1 MRRFETLYEMRI
13 KKLMSTKEIL
23 AFILT
28 VLLFTVSC
36 AQKDALDRI
45 ESSGKIVVLTRNNAH
60 CYYTYREHPM
70 GFEYDLA
77 KAFSKFLNVEL
88 EVRTPTWEG
97 LIEELD
103 EEKGDFVAAS
113 MSITSSREKM
123 VYFSAPYLAIQQKVI
138 LRKYNNRVNKIEDLE
153 GRTVHV
159 RRGTSYEERLN
170 ELNKEG
176 MHIKIK
182 THDDIPTEE
191 LIEMVQN
198 RKIEIT
204 VADSNIA
211 LLNRRYYPDIKISF
225 ALEEQQSLAWGVK
238 RGEKR
243 LLKKINKFFKKVKKD
258 GTFQKIYHKYFAY
271 IDIFDPFD
279 LKKYQRRLKTR
290 LPKYKGIIQKVA
302 KKYGFDWR
310 LVASVIY
317 QESHFDSEAQ
327 SHTGVKGMMQLTRDT
342 AMEMGI
348 RDRRDPEQ
356 SIMGGVKYLR
366 MLYDRFY
373 NINDQD
379 RLFITL
385 ASYNIGEGHV
395 RDAQILAKIQGKNP
409 DSWTVLEHT
418 LPLLRDPK
426 YYKKTRYGYCRG
438 SEPVR
443 YVKRIRT
450 YYDILKREAIM

>member
-1 MRRFETLYEMRI
+1 
-13 KKLMSTKEIL
+13 
-23 AFILT
+23 
-28 VLLFTVSC
+28 
-36 AQKDALDRI
+36 
-45 ESSGKIVVLTRNNAH
+45 
-60 CYYTYREHPM
+60 
-70 GFEYDLA
+70 
-77 KAFSKFLNVEL
+77 
-88 EVRTPTWEG
+88 
-97 LIEELD
+97 
-103 EEKGDFVAAS
+103 
-113 MSITSSREKM
+113 M
-123 VYFSAPYLAIQQKVI
+123 VYFSTPYLTIQQKVI

-170 ELNKEG
+170 ELNREG

-238 RGEKR
+238 RGERR
-243 LLKKINKFFKKVKKD
+243 LLKKINKFFKKIKKD

-271 IDIFDPFD
+271 NDIFDPFD

-290 LPKYKGIIQKVA
+290 LPKYKGIIQKAA

-310 LVASVIY
+310 LITSVIY
-317 QESHFDSEAQ
+317 QESHFDPEAQ

-366 MLYDRFY
+366 MLYDRLY
-373 NINDQD
+373 NVNDQD

-395 RDAQILAKIQGKNP
+395 RDAQILAKIQGKNSG
-409 DSWTVLEHT
+409 SWTVLEHI

-438 SEPVR
+438 TEPVK

>member
-1 MRRFETLYEMRI
+1 M
-13 KKLMSTKEIL
+13 KKKQLMSKIGIL
-23 AFILT
+23 ILSLT
-28 VLLFTVSC
+28 VMLFTASC
-36 AQKDALDRI
+36 GKQDAKDALDRI
-45 ESSGKIVVLTRNNAH
+45 ESSGKITVLTRNNAH
-60 CYYTYREHPM
+60 CYYTYRERPM

-77 KAFSKFLNVEL
+77 KAFSQFLGVEL

-97 LIEELD
+97 LIKELD
-103 EEKGDFVAAS
+103 KETGDFVAAG
-113 MSITSSREKM
+113 MTITPSREKLA
-123 VYFSAPYLAIQQKVI
+123 YFSEPYLAIQQKVI
-138 LRKYNNRVNKIEDLE
+138 LRKYNNRVNKIEDLDGE
-153 GRTVHV
+153 TVHV

-170 ELNKEG
+170 ELNQEG
-176 MHIKIK
+176 MHIKIM

-198 RKIEIT
+198 RKIGIT

-225 ALEEQQSLAWGVK
+225 ALEEQQYLAWAVK

-243 LLKKINKFFKKVKKD
+243 LLKRINKFFKKIKED

-290 LPKYKGIIQKVA
+290 LPRYKDIIKKAA
-302 KKYGFDWR
+302 KKHGFDWR
-310 LVASVIY
+310 LIAAVIY
-317 QESHFDSEAQ
+317 QESHFDPEAQ
-327 SHTGVKGMMQLTRDT
+327 SHTGVKGMMQLTKDT
-342 AMEMGI
+342 AMEVGI

-366 MLYDRFY
+366 MLYGRFD
-373 NINDQD
+373 NVNDPD

-385 ASYNIGEGHV
+385 ASYNIGQGHV
-395 RDAQILAKIQGKNP
+395 RDAQIIAKHQGKNSN
-409 DSWTVLEHT
+409 SWTVLEQT

-426 YYKKTRYGYCRG
+426 YYKSTQYGYCRG
-438 SEPVR
+438 TEPVR

-450 YYDILKREAIM
+450 YYDILKRKAIM

>member
-1 MRRFETLYEMRI
+1 MKI
-13 KKLMSTKEIL
+13 KQLMSKKGVLIL
-23 AFILT
+23 ILT

-36 AQKDALDRI
+36 GKKDALDRI
-45 ESSGKIVVLTRNNAH
+45 EASGKITVLTRNNAH
-60 CYYTYREHPM
+60 SYYIYRERPM

-77 KAFSKFLNVEL
+77 KAFSQFLGVKL

-97 LIEELD
+97 LIEELP
-103 EEKGDFVAAS
+103 EGKGDFVAAS
-113 MSITSSREKM
+113 MTITSAREKI
-123 VYFSAPYLAIQQKVI
+123 VHFSESYLAIQQQVI
-138 LRKYNNRVNKIEDLE
+138 LHKYNNRINKIEDLE
-153 GRTVHV
+153 GKTVHV

-170 ELNKEG
+170 ELNLEG
-176 MHIKIK
+176 MQINIK

-191 LIEMVQN
+191 LIEMVHN

-211 LLNRRYYPDIKISF
+211 LLNRRYYPDIKINF
-225 ALEEQQSLAWGVK
+225 ALEEQQSLAWAVNK
-238 RGEKR
+238 GEKR
-243 LLKKINKFFKKVKKD
+243 LLKKINEFFNKIKED

-271 IDIFDPFD
+271 IDVFDPFD

-290 LPKYKGIIQKVA
+290 LPKYKGIIQKAA

-310 LVASVIY
+310 LIASVIY
-317 QESHFDSEAQ
+317 QESHFDPKAQ
-327 SHTGVKGMMQLTRDT
+327 SHTGVKGIMQLTRDT

-348 RDRRDPEQ
+348 SDRRDPEQ

-366 MLYDRFY
+366 KLYDRFDDV
-373 NINDQD
+373 NDPD

-385 ASYNIGEGHV
+385 ASYNIGQGHV
-395 RDAQILAKIQGKNP
+395 RDAQKIAKNQGKNSN
-409 DSWTVLEHT
+409 SWTVLEQT

-438 SEPVR
+438 KEPVR
-443 YVKRIRT
+443 YVEKIRT
-450 YYDILKREAIM
+450 YYDILKREAIS